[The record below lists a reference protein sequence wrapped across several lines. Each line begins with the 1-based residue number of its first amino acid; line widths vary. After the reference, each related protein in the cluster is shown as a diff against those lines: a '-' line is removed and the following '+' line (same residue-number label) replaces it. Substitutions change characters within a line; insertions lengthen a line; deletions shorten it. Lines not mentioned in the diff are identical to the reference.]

1 MRHPTLI
8 LLAAMA
14 IVVLLAGCS
23 AAVAGNATAGATPLT
38 AGSTPTTGSTS
49 PRTTPAVSSD
59 PGGTSPPTSSSCPA
73 VYADPSIAFE
83 PPLADGTV
91 LRVGDTGWIHMTGSK
106 DDVTV
111 TGTPGAVSLADRSV
125 TTFEN
130 CETSN
135 SVGWVE
141 VTGEAP
147 GTVTLTVA
155 GDADAGIR
163 ITVRES

>member
-1 MRHPTLI
+1 
-8 LLAAMA
+8 
-14 IVVLLAGCS
+14 
-23 AAVAGNATAGATPLT
+23 
-38 AGSTPTTGSTS
+38 
-49 PRTTPAVSSD
+49 VSSD